1 MTLTL
6 NAQIERHANVLHL
19 PAPHFWQLTPHFSR
33 PAHIPSLATWDR
45 PAQSLVVTLE
55 LHVPRELADDD
66 ALKLSAWA
74 AERCKAALRHGSR
87 EGGGEGEADVTVGVV
102 RG

>member
-1 MTLTL
+1 M
-6 NAQIERHANVLHL
+6 QIERHPNILHL

-33 PAHIPSLATWDR
+33 PSYIPSLATWDG

-55 LHVPRELADDD
+55 LHVPRDLADDE
-66 ALKLSAWA
+66 LLQLTAWA
-74 AERCKAALRHGSR
+74 SERCKTALRYGSR
-87 EGGGEGEADVTVGVV
+87 EGGGEGEADVTIGVV